1 MIVLTEEIKRRLADA
16 LTDGHPVVAG
26 YVDRE
31 GDPHI
36 SFYGSVHAYS
46 DDQLALWVR
55 NADGELLAAIGRNPK
70 IGFVY
75 SDMSTRTFYRMYGR
89 GRVESDPRSR
99 VRRYASVRA
108 TAGSGAQG
116 HRGGGGPGHR
126 GRARRERAV
135 FDGAGLRA
143 IPCTECHV
151 GSWDW

>member
-89 GRVESDPRSR
+89 ARVESDASSR
-99 VRRYASVRA
+99 DR
-108 TAGSGAQG
+108 
-116 HRGGGGPGHR
+116 
-126 GRARRERAV
+126 V
-135 FDGAGLRA
+135 FDGMHQFEQQQDPEHKGIAVVVDLDTAGGRD
-143 IPCTECHV
+143 ES
-151 GSWDW
+151 GRFSMERD